1 MLKRVANKIAKSF
14 GRIPNLDGSDTALP
28 YLNGIYEQL
37 MRKGRGELRPTYT
50 WAMVQS
56 TFLASSLDVKRI
68 SALEFGVAGGNG
80 LLALE
85 RVAER
90 IEKYFPVT
98 VDVYGFDSAQGLP
111 KALDHR
117 DLPNLWP
124 EAGYPMDVQKLRGHL
139 KRAELVVGLVE
150 KTVGQFLESKPAPI
164 GFVSFDLDFYS
175 STVQAFGV
183 LQADYQF
190 LMPRVHCYFDDILGY
205 TCAHHNGERLAIS
218 EFNSAHATRQ
228 ISQIYGLRFCLP
240 RRDREANWTEKMFM
254 AHLVEH
260 PSYDRWDGLLRRAQL
275 DLAAA

>member
-1 MLKRVANKIAKSF
+1 MLKRVANKIARTL
-14 GRIPNLDGSDTALP
+14 GRIPDLDDSDTALP

-37 MRKGRGELRPTYT
+37 MRKGRRELRSTYT
-50 WAMVQS
+50 WAMDQS
-56 TFLASSLDVKRI
+56 AFLASSLGVKSI

-117 DLPNLWP
+117 DLPNLWR
-124 EAGYPMDVQKLRGHL
+124 EAGYPMDVQRLRRRL
-139 KRAELVVGLVE
+139 RRAELVVGLVE
-150 KTVGQFLESKPAPI
+150 DTVAQFLESKPAPI

-183 LQADYQF
+183 LEADYQF

-218 EFNSAHATRQ
+218 EFNSAHAPRQ
-228 ISQIYGLRFCLP
+228 ISQIYGLRLCLP
-240 RRDREANWTEKMFM
+240 KRDREANWTEKMFM
-254 AHLVEH
+254 THLVEH
-260 PSYDRWDGLLRRAQL
+260 PLYDRWDGLLRRARL
-275 DLAAA
+275 DLAPA